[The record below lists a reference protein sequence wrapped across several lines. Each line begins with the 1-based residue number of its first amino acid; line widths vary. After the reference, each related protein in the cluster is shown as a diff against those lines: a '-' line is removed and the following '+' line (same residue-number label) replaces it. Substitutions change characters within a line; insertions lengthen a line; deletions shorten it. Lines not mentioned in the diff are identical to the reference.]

1 MPDEL
6 NQTISN
12 LEKKV
17 NMFSKSDD
25 KILQNTQNTILNVN
39 SPILFYLI
47 APIILIIV
55 FIISKPSFVT
65 KSVLINDTYE
75 TKLDFFKII
84 VITLIVSVIINIV
97 IYTKF
102 LGK

>member
-17 NMFSKSDD
+17 SMFSKNDD

-75 TKLDFFKII
+75 TRLDFFKII

-102 LGK
+102 LR